1 MSASDLEQRIAQLE
15 DIEAIKK
22 LKANYCLHVDHGNE
36 EGWVSLF
43 TEDAVWDSDKFGRYQ
58 GREAIRGL
66 FRQIPEMLHFAIHY
80 VMNPIIEV
88 DGNRA
93 TGIWYL
99 LEPCTFAKGKQ
110 AAWGAARY
118 DEEYVKVGGQ
128 WKFKRLKLGSWFWT
142 AFEEGWAKRRYVT
155 G

>member
-1 MSASDLEQRIAQLE
+1 MSASGLEQRIAQLE

-22 LKANYCLHVDHGNE
+22 LKANYCLHVDHANE
-36 EGWVSLF
+36 EGWVALF
-43 TEDAVWDSDKFGRYQ
+43 TEDAVWDSDKFGRFE

-66 FRQIPEMLHFAIHY
+66 FRHIPEMLYFAIHY

-99 LEPCTFAKGKQ
+99 LEPCTFAKGEQ

-142 AFEEGWAKRRYVT
+142 AFDQGWAKRRYVT
-155 G
+155 D

>member
-1 MSASDLEQRIAQLE
+1 
-15 DIEAIKK
+15 
-22 LKANYCLHVDHGNE
+22 
-36 EGWVSLF
+36 
-43 TEDAVWDSDKFGRYQ
+43 
-58 GREAIRGL
+58 
-66 FRQIPEMLHFAIHY
+66 MLHFAIHY

-88 DGNRA
+88 NGNRA

-99 LEPCTFAKGKQ
+99 LEPCTFAKGEQ

-142 AFEEGWAKRRYVT
+142 AFDQGWAKRRYVMD
-155 G
+155 